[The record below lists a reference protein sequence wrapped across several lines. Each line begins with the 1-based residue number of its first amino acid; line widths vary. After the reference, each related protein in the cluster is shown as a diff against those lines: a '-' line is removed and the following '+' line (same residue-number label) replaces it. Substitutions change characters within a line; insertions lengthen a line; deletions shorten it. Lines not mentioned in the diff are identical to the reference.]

1 MSCGNPNR
9 QSPSNVWSGTAI
21 KSLFD
26 EENGFVDPR
35 IYTDQDI
42 YDMEQEMIF
51 GRSWLLLGHE
61 THVRKAGDFL
71 ATYMGEDPVIMV
83 RQKDGSIKV
92 FLNQCRHRS
101 MKLCREDHGN
111 AKNFT
116 CSYHGWA
123 HDIAGNL
130 ISVPFE
136 ERAFGKVLDKT
147 EWGPRQARVETY
159 KGLVFANWDATAPS
173 LHEWMSDAAPYLDH
187 MLDRSD
193 AGTEVIGGIQKWV
206 IPCNWKFAAEQFTC
220 DFYHAGT
227 VSHLAGITAG
237 LPEDVEL
244 GDIELPT
251 EGVQFRSEWGGHGT
265 GFMLRNAAIL
275 QAVMGPEVT
284 KYWTDSPAAEV
295 AKRRLGGADHAT
307 YPVGNHMT
315 VFPTMSC
322 LPGINTVRT
331 WQPRGPHETEIWV
344 FTLVDSDAPAE
355 IKEEY
360 RRQNVRTFSS
370 GGVFE
375 QDDGE
380 NWVEIQ
386 RVLRGHQARN
396 TVLNVQM
403 GMGNTRTDHPVYH
416 GKIGYVY
423 AEEAAR
429 GFYHHWQRMLTET
442 DWATLAPQDYR
453 EAAE

>member
-9 QSPSNVWSGTAI
+9 QSPSNVWSGAAI

-61 THVRKAGDFL
+61 THVRKPGDFL

-101 MKLCREDHGN
+101 MKLCREDHGQ

-159 KGLVFANWDATAPS
+159 KGLVFANWDAMAPS
-173 LHEWMSDAAPYLDH
+173 LREWMSDAAPY
-187 MLDRSD
+187 
-193 AGTEVIGGIQKWV
+193 
-206 IPCNWKFAAEQFTC
+206 
-220 DFYHAGT
+220 
-227 VSHLAGITAG
+227 
-237 LPEDVEL
+237 
-244 GDIELPT
+244 
-251 EGVQFRSEWGGHGT
+251 
-265 GFMLRNAAIL
+265 
-275 QAVMGPEVT
+275 
-284 KYWTDSPAAEV
+284 
-295 AKRRLGGADHAT
+295 
-307 YPVGNHMT
+307 
-315 VFPTMSC
+315 
-322 LPGINTVRT
+322 
-331 WQPRGPHETEIWV
+331 
-344 FTLVDSDAPAE
+344 
-355 IKEEY
+355 
-360 RRQNVRTFSS
+360 
-370 GGVFE
+370 
-375 QDDGE
+375 
-380 NWVEIQ
+380 
-386 RVLRGHQARN
+386 
-396 TVLNVQM
+396 
-403 GMGNTRTDHPVYH
+403 
-416 GKIGYVY
+416 
-423 AEEAAR
+423 
-429 GFYHHWQRMLTET
+429 
-442 DWATLAPQDYR
+442 
-453 EAAE
+453 